1 MSTALD
7 DLQEFAAIL
16 KVLPP
21 SDKARVIG
29 ELHRMLDE
37 HDAVDTVWGI
47 AGIAAFIGRTPR
59 QTYEAL
65 AKGELPARRVNRR
78 WCASKSRLREFFR
91 EVAA

>member
-1 MSTALD
+1 MSTALN

-37 HDAVDTVWGI
+37 QEAAKAADRKAVRHG
-47 AGIAAFIGRTPR
+47 
-59 QTYEAL
+59 
-65 AKGELPARRVNRR
+65 
-78 WCASKSRLREFFR
+78 
-91 EVAA
+91 